1 MVDFEL
7 SEEQQGLREVS
18 RNLLADHS
26 ASAQVRAGISGADAE
41 AKLWEL
47 GTGLGWTGL
56 AVPEAD
62 GGLGQ
67 GVAELTLV
75 AEELGRAA
83 ARGPFLSTAL
93 AALAVARYGQDS
105 LRSLVLPALA
115 EGTARAALAV
125 AEPGGWFPPTVRLTA
140 NGAAPGTLV
149 LSGRKTLVADAGTA
163 DWLLVTAVADGEPV
177 LVLVDADEPG
187 IGIRRQEAL
196 DLTRNLYEVT
206 FGDVAVDAARRF
218 SGGAAAAGWLRDAA
232 AVVTAADALGAG
244 SRLMD
249 LTVEHAKTRVQFGQ
263 PLGAFQAV
271 KHKCADMRLLVTGTR
286 AAVYY
291 AAMALDAASTGTDST
306 GTAST
311 GSGVCPEEA
320 SEAAST
326 AKAFAS
332 AGMTRL
338 AGEALQVHGGI
349 GFTWEHDLHLYLR
362 RIKADEQFYGDAG
375 AHQERLAGFL
385 LARRAG

>member
-41 AKLWEL
+41 ARLWEL

-125 AEPGGWFPPTVRLTA
+125 AEPGGWFPPAVRL
-140 NGAAPGTLV
+140 AADGPTPGTLV

-206 FGDVAVDAARRF
+206 FGDVAVDAARRL
-218 SGGAAAAGWLRDAA
+218 SGGPAAAGWLRDAA
-232 AVVTAADALGAG
+232 AVMTAADALGAG

-249 LTVEHAKTRVQFGQ
+249 MTVEHAKTRVQFGQ

-271 KHKCADMRLLVTGTR
+271 KHKCADMRLLVTGAR

-291 AAMALDAASTGTDST
+291 AAMALDAASTGTDIT
-306 GTAST
+306 GT
-311 GSGVCPEEA
+311 GVCPEEA

-332 AGMTRL
+332 AGMARL